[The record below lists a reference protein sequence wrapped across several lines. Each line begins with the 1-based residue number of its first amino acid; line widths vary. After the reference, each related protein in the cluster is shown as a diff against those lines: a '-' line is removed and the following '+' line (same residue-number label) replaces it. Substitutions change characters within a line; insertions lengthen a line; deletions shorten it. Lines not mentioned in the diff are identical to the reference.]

1 MNELE
6 LIISLFPLVF
16 MIHEF
21 EELICFKSWIA
32 KNRLWLTSKYPIFAK
47 QVIYLGLLSVQAFSV
62 AVLEEFVIIGIIT
75 VLALTLQW
83 YNLWIAAFTAFAF
96 HIFLHIL
103 PWLIIRKYIPVLI
116 TSLLSLPYLV
126 WGLDK
131 VLDGFSER
139 MIMVCFAIGTMVAI
153 LNLYFAYKFALLY
166 DKYIKNEHNSID

>member
-62 AVLEEFVIIGIIT
+62 AV
-75 VLALTLQW
+75 
-83 YNLWIAAFTAFAF
+83 
-96 HIFLHIL
+96 
-103 PWLIIRKYIPVLI
+103 
-116 TSLLSLPYLV
+116 
-126 WGLDK
+126 
-131 VLDGFSER
+131 
-139 MIMVCFAIGTMVAI
+139 
-153 LNLYFAYKFALLY
+153 
-166 DKYIKNEHNSID
+166 